1 MYKSRHQFC
10 CQNMQTKASL
20 QMMASPCTKYFPL
33 KGVSKTDRPRMGKH
47 FHLFQ
52 TRLVQKIGRSII

>member
-1 MYKSRHQFC
+1 
-10 CQNMQTKASL
+10 
-20 QMMASPCTKYFPL
+20 MMASPCTKYFPL